1 MSKEIS
7 NTLFRMVN
15 MRNPKK
21 VKDSDKDKHFVT
33 RPESAK
39 GVFDAHLQSN
49 TENLTNWQKLI
60 NYCPTFN
67 LSDDKLSVEQIK
79 AENQS
84 LYEFGVWIARN
95 SENLNLE
102 NLAARRA
109 EMVENLTIDLVK
121 IWDNFIYQVITQ
133 ENFDAK
139 EALMHLLKGNHVYNA
154 FNNTTDPL
162 LKQKADEQNNMI
174 FKCKVVFPNLF
185 DVREIDNNL
194 ASSAKRIQTPI
205 PNKVVTEKG
214 KQAVDYSIAQTRL
227 KEFTFLK
234 EELEAYHQDFKKK
247 YDKAYQK
254 AKKVYDDENKPIID
268 KYYLDVEKAKNT
280 WCENRPSSEYN
291 SQDPCHQPPTVP
303 YPSLPD
309 FEFDFNP
316 DLTNKNLSQNLSDG
330 ALSTLYFL
338 LKDST
343 VAKRK
348 LKIDEK
354 NIEELFKDIETF
366 EDLFD
371 IINKSLERVEKI
383 EPVETIIEKSSRQL
397 VEIDGV
403 FLPVQMRSTTHLN
416 FNLNFITL
424 TRIDDIISPIHD
436 VGDSNSNPIGNLT
449 NPIVRID
456 FIITDVIDGFSLDAQ
471 STFQASFNNNT
482 SWQSQNLIFSENNRF
497 SNIYFSQ
504 FFRLSDFNQLNA
516 FSGQI
521 VFQNGQTASFS
532 IQNPLTINDGTLPIN
547 LDLGNNNSS
556 YILNVIGISSD
567 AVTLTWSNVN
577 EELLVGYKIQYQE
590 IGASSWI
597 DVNNLSTNP
606 FILTGLLPSKSY
618 RAQVRS
624 IWDDSYSN
632 VVAFTTTANNSGQ
645 LPTPANLVASTI
657 TQTSCRLDWV
667 GSAGAISYDVY
678 RNNVFLINVSTNSS
692 DVFGLNPATD
702 YTFFV
707 VARNIA
713 GASSNQSN
721 IVIVKTLRGSSDG
734 TTPTTPADT
743 AFIPSGF
750 GIKQLGIAD
759 YDRVEQSTYC
769 YIEGDVA
776 HIENIMAREFREK
789 TTRRLRQTTIEQ
801 SETFESEREQLTD
814 TTSVDRFEMQS
825 EVAKVIAQSRD
836 LQANAYVNATFTS
849 GPTIQTG
856 ASVNYATHNS
866 SEISTRQAITQAKEI
881 TERAMDRVVTKVKK
895 ERVEKILDE
904 FEETNSHG
912 FDNRKGD
919 QHVVGVYRWVDKIMK
934 NQIYTYGK
942 RQMMEF
948 MIPEPARLHALAMQ
962 EAVSRGN
969 KIIEPP
975 IDPRSAQQFI
985 MTTYTNV
992 ADSTLAYWASRY
1004 NVELPKKKEGLID
1017 ISSSFEGR
1025 DPGFSGQDNKSIQ
1038 FVVGKGEF
1046 EIPEDYIAKSIK
1058 YNFMTSRR
1066 GFLGTHIGRLSIAG
1080 IKSTDISDV
1089 NEGKS
1094 EGTISGFS
1102 LTRKVSYSFETSES
1116 AIISGTLNANCQL
1129 TPEAKNQWQMECFNA
1144 IIKAYE
1150 KAKQD
1155 YEEQLKMAEEKALQI
1170 KGSNPGF
1177 YRQIENTVL
1186 RQNCIAYMVEQ
1197 NPNALLTLGS
1207 KGFIKSINPSDNK
1220 ITHQNFG
1227 VNQTANLDQYT
1238 SFVKFFEQA
1247 FEWDIMSYYFYPYY
1261 WGGRDQ
1267 WADTYTFEDNDP
1279 LFRSFMQSGMARV
1292 IVTVRPGFEDAVS
1305 FYLKTGLIWNG
1316 GEVPTIDE
1324 DLYMSLAEEMI
1335 KPLGTKKGKPWR
1347 QRLPT
1352 PLTILQ
1358 AESIGL
1364 KVEKAL
1370 PCVGCADDEKF
1381 EDNLGSFCDEGNE
1394 YGFIPTT
1401 AQIGGVNTT
1410 TKGKIALILK
1420 GLNEE
1425 DSLKVVLRNLQ
1436 NQVIKMTYLY
1446 GDGGHN
1452 FTDVPT
1458 GDYDLNFDEEDIL
1471 TDRYDV
1477 TAGLV
1482 KQIVTIS
1489 EENETIVT
1497 LTVKPT
1503 YLPNP

>member
-21 VKDSDKDKHFVT
+21 VKDSDKDKHFVI

-60 NYCPTFN
+60 TYCPTFN
-67 LSDDKLSVEQIK
+67 LSDNKLSVEQIK

-102 NLAARRA
+102 NLAAKRA

-185 DVREIDNNL
+185 DIREFDSNL
-194 ASSAKRIQTPI
+194 DSRVKRTQKSI

-214 KQAVDYSIAQTRL
+214 KQAADYSIAQTRL

-268 KYYLDVEKAKNT
+268 QYKLDVEKAKNT

-291 SQDPCHQPPTVP
+291 SQDPCQQPPTVP

-316 DLTNKNLSQNLSDG
+316 DLTNKNLSQNLSDN

-383 EPVETIIEKSSRQL
+383 EPVETIVEKSSRQL

-436 VGDSNSNPIGNLT
+436 VGDSNSDPIGNLT

-482 SWQSQNLIFSENNRF
+482 SWQSQNLIFNENNRF

-521 VFQNGQTASFS
+521 VFQNGQTSSFS

-590 IGASSWI
+590 IGESSWI
-597 DVNNLSTNP
+597 DVNNPSTNP

-618 RAQVRS
+618 RAQVRC
-624 IWDDSYSN
+624 IWDNGSSTVMHN
-632 VVAFTTTANNSGQ
+632 VVTFITSVNNSGQ
-645 LPTPANLVASTI
+645 VPTPANLVASTI
-657 TQTSCRLDWV
+657 TQTSCRLDWTGSV
-667 GSAGAISYDVY
+667 GATSYDVY
-678 RNNVFLINVSTNSS
+678 RNNVFLLNVLTNSS

-721 IVIVKTLRGSSDG
+721 IVPVKTLRGSSDG

-759 YDRVEQSTYC
+759 YDKVEQSTYC

-789 TTRRLRQTTIEQ
+789 TTRRLRQTTVEQ

-836 LQANAYVNATFTS
+836 MQANAYVNATFTP

-856 ASVNYATHNS
+856 AAVNYATHNS

-934 NQIYTYGK
+934 NQIYTFGK

-975 IDPRSAQQFI
+975 LDPRSAQQYN
-985 MTTYTNV
+985 MTSYTNV
-992 ADSTLAYWASRY
+992 SETTLAYWASKY
-1004 NVELPKKKEGLID
+1004 NVELPNKKTENI
-1017 ISSSFEGR
+1017 R
-1025 DPGFSGQDNKSIQ
+1025 
-1038 FVVGKGEF
+1038 VGKEF
-1046 EIPEDYIAKSIK
+1046 SFSEKYQKDGQRMYNAEGSIEIPEGYISTYTHFNSIAIRAWGTYGSHTLINVGYKSLEFTYGSNYTHGELTGYVNSVPVSISTIS
-1058 YNFMTSRR
+1058 N
-1066 GFLGTHIGRLSIAG
+1066 HIGVFNVMI
-1080 IKSTDISDV
+1080 D
-1089 NEGKS
+1089 
-1094 EGTISGFS
+1094 
-1102 LTRKVSYSFETSES
+1102 
-1116 AIISGTLNANCQL
+1116 CQL
-1129 TPEAKNQWQMECFNA
+1129 TPEAKTHYQMECFNA

-1150 KAKQD
+1150 EAKQN
-1155 YEEQLKMAEEKALQI
+1155 YEEQLKMAEEKAVQI

-1220 ITHQNFG
+1220 VTHENFG
-1227 VNQTANLDQYT
+1227 VNQTADLDKYT

-1261 WGGRDQ
+1261 WGGREQ

-1305 FYLKTGLIWNG
+1305 FYMKTGLIWLG
-1316 GEVPTIDE
+1316 GEVPTIGD

-1370 PCVGCADDEKF
+1370 PCIGCDDDETY
-1381 EDNLGSFCDEGNE
+1381 EDNLGDFCGEGNE
-1394 YGFIPTT
+1394 YGFLPTT

-1410 TKGKIALILK
+1410 TKGKIALLLK
-1420 GLNEE
+1420 GLNEA

-1436 NQVIKMTYLY
+1436 NQVVKMTYLY
-1446 GDGGHN
+1446 GDGGHT

-1482 KQIVTIS
+1482 KQVVTIS
-1489 EENETIVT
+1489 EESETIIS